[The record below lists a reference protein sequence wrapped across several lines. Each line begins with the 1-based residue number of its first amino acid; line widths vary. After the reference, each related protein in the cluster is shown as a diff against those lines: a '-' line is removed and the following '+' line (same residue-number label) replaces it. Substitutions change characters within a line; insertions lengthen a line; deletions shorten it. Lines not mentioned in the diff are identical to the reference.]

1 LLRFVHSL
9 IAPKLEYQIVK
20 TLKTQT
26 TSRLQLLHGG
36 DIGGLDV
43 VLIRLNLLL
52 QLIERDLLVLNDQV
66 DLELLDTVTDGDKSV
81 RTPDET
87 L

>member
-1 LLRFVHSL
+1 
-9 IAPKLEYQIVK
+9 
-20 TLKTQT
+20 
-26 TSRLQLLHGG
+26 
-36 DIGGLDV
+36 V

-52 QLIERDLLVLNDQV
+52 QLVERDLLVLNDQV